1 MLSKATKPHFPA
13 SLLAIFVACSL
24 WAQNNQQSLQGKFSV
39 PSATVPPIVEAS
51 ASASG
56 LVLQPGD
63 DPQNRLFVPF
73 LEHLVQDQDRFWTAP
88 AHLRTRDLRWVLPM
102 TAGMGGLIAGDH
114 WISQQ
119 VPDKPSQLKR
129 SLNISDYAAYSMA
142 GAAGGAFLW
151 GHLTKDDHLRE
162 TGFLAGEAAVNALG
176 VNALFKF
183 TTQRPRPYQGDGK
196 GTFFQGGSSF
206 PSDHS
211 ALAWSVASVVAHE
224 YPGPMT
230 KLLAYGLASAVTMT
244 RVTSRQ
250 HFASDAVVGSL
261 LGWYFGREVY
271 RAHHDPQVGGAAW
284 GDYWGSG
291 TAEAGQKPASMGS
304 PYMPMDSWVYSAF
317 DRLAALGQIS
327 SAYLGIRPW
336 TRMECARML
345 DEARDRTPPDSVA
358 EGEVGEVYS
367 ALTEEF
373 RDEIGRLEGAPNLG
387 ASVDS
392 IYTRMTGISG
402 RPLRDGYHFG
412 QTLVNDYGRPYWTGF
427 NNVTGVSA
435 QAEAG
440 PLAFY
445 IRGEYQHS
453 PAIPSDPPQ
462 VLAATAAADFT
473 SPLPNGTAQIN
484 RFQLLDALVA
494 LKLNNVQFSFG
505 KQSEWLGPNE
515 SGPLL
520 LSDNAE
526 SFPMFKIDSVS
537 PFTIPLLS
545 KLIGSVR
552 TQFFIGQLSGQH
564 WEYCVVASCAP
575 KLNAQ
580 GVLGP
585 NINPQP
591 FLHGEKISFK
601 PTDNLELGM
610 GVTAMFGGP
619 GQPVTWHDFL
629 QTYYVHSANA
639 ATNPGK
645 RSSAFDFT
653 YRVPGLRN
661 WLTIYGDSLVVD
673 EISPLGSTR
682 PTLNFGV
689 YLPKLP
695 RLHNLD
701 FRAEFLRTA
710 HTPEFPPGF
719 VYFDFR
725 RFRSGYT
732 NDGNLLASWIGR
744 AGRGGQAWA
753 TYWISP
759 RTKIQL
765 GYRLQMVYKDFIEG
779 GRLTDYSARGEYTL
793 GSSVSLS
800 GFLQYEKWWFPILSS
815 TNQSNVTAS
824 LQLTFYP
831 HWQLR
836 KR

>member
-1 MLSKATKPHFPA
+1 MLWKATKPHFAA
-13 SLLAIFVACSL
+13 SLLIVVLHACCPV
-24 WAQNNQQSLQGKFSV
+24 WAQNNGQSPQAPDSPGALLPPKASETPHQSL
-39 PSATVPPIVEAS
+39 T
-51 ASASG
+51 
-56 LVLQPGD
+56 LRPGE
-63 DPQNRLFVPF
+63 DPENRLLVPF
-73 LEHLVQDQDRFWTAP
+73 LHHLAKDQENFWTAP
-88 AHLRTRDLRWVLPM
+88 AHLRIRDLRWILPVA
-102 TAGMGGLIAGDH
+102 AGVGALFASDH

-119 VPDKPSQLKR
+119 VPDKPNQLKR
-129 SLNISDYAAYSMA
+129 SLKISDYAAYSMV
-142 GAAGGAFLW
+142 GAAGGAYLW
-151 GHLTKDDHLRE
+151 GHLTKNDRLGE
-162 TGFLAGEAAVNALG
+162 TGFLAGEAAVNALA
-176 VNALFKF
+176 VNALLKAS
-183 TTQRPRPYQGDGK
+183 TQRPRPYQTDGK

-206 PSDHS
+206 SSDHS

-230 KLLAYGLASAVTMT
+230 QLLAYGLASTVTLT
-244 RVTSRQ
+244 RVTSKQ
-250 HFASDAVVGSL
+250 HFASDAVLGSF

-271 RAHHDPQVGGAAW
+271 RAHHDPHLGGSAW
-284 GDYWGSG
+284 GDYWEEGRETG
-291 TAEAGQKPASMGS
+291 RKPLSMGS
-304 PYMPMDSWVYSAF
+304 PYVPMDSWVYPAF
-317 DRLAALGQIS
+317 DRLVALGQIS
-327 SAYLGIRPW
+327 DAYLGIRPW

-345 DEARDRTPPDSVA
+345 DEARDEMPPDSIA
-358 EGEVGEVYS
+358 EDGAGRIYQS
-367 ALTEEF
+367 LIEEF

-387 ASVDS
+387 ARVDS

-402 RPLRDGYHFG
+402 RPVRDGYHFG
-412 QTLVNDYGRPYWTGF
+412 QTLINDYGRPYWTGL
-427 NNVTGVSA
+427 NNVTGISA
-435 QAEAG
+435 EAEAG
-440 PLAFY
+440 PFAFY
-445 IRGEYQHS
+445 VRGEYQHA
-453 PAIPSDPPQ
+453 PAVPSDSPQ

-473 SPLPNGTAQIN
+473 PPLPNGTAQIN
-484 RFQLLDALVA
+484 RLQWLDATVA
-494 LKLNNVQFSFG
+494 LKINNVQFSFG

-520 LSDNAE
+520 LSDNAD
-526 SFPMFKIDSVS
+526 SFPIFKIDSVS

-545 KLIGSVR
+545 KLIGPVR

-564 WEYCVVASCAP
+564 WEFCANTSCAGQV
-575 KLNAQ
+575 NSD

-591 FLHGEKISFK
+591 FLHGEKFSFK

-610 GVTAMFGGP
+610 GITAMFGGP

-629 QTYYVHSANA
+629 RTYFVHTSNA

-653 YRVPGLRN
+653 YRIPGLRN
-661 WLTIYGDSLVVD
+661 WLTVYGDSLVVD
-673 EISPLGSTR
+673 EFTPIGSSR

-689 YLPKLP
+689 YLPKVP
-695 RLHNLD
+695 RVHNLD
-701 FRAEFLRTA
+701 FRAEVLRTA

-765 GYRLQMVYKDFIEG
+765 GYRLQMVYKDFVQG
-779 GRLTDYSARGEYTL
+779 GRLSDYSARGEYTL
-793 GSSVSLS
+793 GSRFSLS
-800 GFLQYEKWWFPILSS
+800 GFLQYEKWWFPVLSS
-815 TNQSNVTAS
+815 TQQSNVTAS

-831 HWQLR
+831 HWQVR
-836 KR
+836 K